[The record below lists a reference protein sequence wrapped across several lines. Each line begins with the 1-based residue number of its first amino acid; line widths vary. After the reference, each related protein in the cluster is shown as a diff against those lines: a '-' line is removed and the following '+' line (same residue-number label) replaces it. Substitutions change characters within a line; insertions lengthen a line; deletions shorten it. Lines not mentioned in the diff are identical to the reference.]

1 MSCLWL
7 LLAVS
12 FAIGNEVADSTTGLA
27 IDIIVVVLDTGSIVE
42 VCSTLLEFG
51 IAAGA
56 SCSSHSI
63 ALKVWI
69 EVSTAFECCLP
80 RVDLLQPSV
89 LLSLLLA
96 RLVWLSSLLTQAI

>member
-42 VCSTLLEFG
+42 VYSTLVEFG
-51 IAAGA
+51 TAAGA

-63 ALKVWI
+63 VLKVWI
-69 EVSTAFECCLP
+69 EVSTFECCLP

-96 RLVWLSSLLTQAI
+96 RFVWLSSLLTQAI